1 MCELVLEFS
10 KRVEIKEFLVKI
22 SQEFKGPHK
31 KETNYGTYVNIP
43 NKNSYILDKGN
54 YSLKY
59 SNDKGELPAHS
70 KITTNLTIKPGII
83 KSEKPE
89 KTAKELKMEMDSILD
104 YERSRDDV
112 YEAQEQEINDLIKG
126 MSKMTISGRTKR
138 TKKKKK
144 RKSMRKKNTKKNN
157 KR

>member
-1 MCELVLEFS
+1 
-10 KRVEIKEFLVKI
+10 
-22 SQEFKGPHK
+22 
-31 KETNYGTYVNIP
+31 
-43 NKNSYILDKGN
+43 
-54 YSLKY
+54 
-59 SNDKGELPAHS
+59 
-70 KITTNLTIKPGII
+70 
-83 KSEKPE
+83 
-89 KTAKELKMEMDSILD
+89 MEMDSILD